1 MNGYKSQGTQPASAR
16 REQGRERLSRPRST
30 PPQAESFTS
39 AIKLDHIEANLFDT
53 VAKQVA
59 ERLADNQKSNKP
71 TQLRRFY
78 DEICMWSERVNANE
92 EKFDAFL
99 PFIRMLNAKAA
110 YAQERQLVDQNF
122 VKLMRD
128 GLAQVKD
135 AKTMKYFKLFMEAVM
150 GFYKARRPKDS

>member
-1 MNGYKSQGTQPASAR
+1 MNSYNSTRTQDRGRISSAAS
-16 REQGRERLSRPRST
+16 RSS
-30 PPQAESFTS
+30 PPQADLDTS
-39 AIKLDHIEANLFDT
+39 AIKLDPIEANLFDV

-59 ERLADNQKSNKP
+59 KTLADQKNNKP

-78 DEICMWSERVNANE
+78 DEICMWSERVEANE
-92 EKFDAFL
+92 EKFGEFL

-110 YAQERQLVDQNF
+110 YAQGRQLVDPNF

-150 GFYKARRPKDS
+150 GFYKEQRPKDS